1 MERLQKAMAN
11 AGVASRRKSED
22 LIVDGH
28 VKVNGEL
35 VTELGTKVSKT
46 DVIEVDGVPIY
57 KEEPKY
63 IMLYKPKNVI
73 SAVSDP
79 TDRQVVVDFIHGVEE
94 RIYPIGRLDFD
105 TTGLI
110 LLTNDGDFAN
120 LLTHPRY
127 NIDKVYIATVNG
139 IVDTKALTKLE
150 QGVMIDGKKTSKAR
164 AKVISTNK
172 DKKTSVV
179 QLTIHEGWNHQVKN
193 MFEAVGHEVYRL
205 KRKRFSFLD
214 LGTLQPGEWRDLTA
228 FEVDKLKKI
237 ALDD

>member
-110 LLTNDGDFAN
+110 LLTNDGDFAHR
-120 LLTHPRY
+120 LLAPSRHHS
-127 NIDKVYIATVNG
+127 KVYFASIEGKMDQEDVAAFKQG
-139 IVDTKALTKLE
+139 IVLDTGYRCKEANLE
-150 QGVMIDGKKTSKAR
+150 ILEETETGCNVKIEIFEGKFHQIKKMVA
-164 AKVISTNK
+164 ACNKKVI
-172 DKKTSVV
+172 
-179 QLTIHEGWNHQVKN
+179 
-193 MFEAVGHEVYRL
+193 YL
-205 KRKRFSFLD
+205 KRLSIKNLQLD
-214 LGTLQPGEWRDLTA
+214 RTLELGDFRELSPMELVDLMN
-228 FEVDKLKKI
+228 DL
-237 ALDD
+237 